1 MSPNT
6 AALPETAAAAGM
18 PEWLELYDPQTSR
31 VVYANT
37 VTGQCSWARP
47 DSSIAARDPNGEWW
61 ELVDEETGVPYYYNS
76 TTGATE
82 WDPPEYATIVPFHAL
97 LTSSVGKRLSIVVSN
112 RGSMAFTSEHVDMLT
127 RKASRASLRSADG
140 HVSRKNSIA
149 ASGSR
154 HRRKASAAT
163 GPEHVDANSAGAE
176 PADAGISEP
185 EQSALPVPGAS
196 ATASALP
203 AVSGQS
209 PANSAQSPADSAQ
222 SLGDC
227 DGDSYGGRLSSLT
240 DAQHRLESGTR
251 PAAAASPSTKEQRRL
266 SNQRH
271 SQSETALETL
281 KEALCTGGA
290 AGAHD
295 ESEEDS
301 CAADTCL
308 GHHADYR
315 VPASATV
322 EYFRSSEQAPRAENA
337 SGRPR
342 NYSEQP
348 RYGTVG
354 PTRDYSEQ
362 PHYGTVGPTRM
373 SNLDYCPHDS
383 ASSVMLH
390 SHRNRSMPSIS
401 ADGRLHGMR
410 AFASAQFAAQKRGF
424 LRRKVPLEEMV
435 SYTSEAITRPLMN
448 LPRELTR
455 DAVRS
460 FRIIQRHMGNTDADV
475 PAAERFAEVLW
486 LANRGI
492 RHQLLR
498 DEVLCQLAKQV
509 TGNPSA
515 GAAERG
521 WALLGVLLY
530 AFRPTQLLLPHL
542 EAFVGAAPV
551 PTLALRRFLRLQLA
565 RVKRTGSRTAELSAR
580 ELRLAL
586 TVPERPLVFGGALD
600 DIMADPELTSRHSG
614 LPRVLEQLTALI
626 GALGGDRAEGLFR
639 VPGDADAVAMARLQI
654 EAGHPDFSRIHDPNV
669 PASLLKEWLRDL
681 ADPLIPEPLYE
692 ACMATPGDAQAVS
705 AVLEMVP
712 ESSQRV
718 IRYLVEFLVYL
729 LQPAVQ
735 ARTKMDCSSLALV
748 FGPSFLRNQVSD
760 LKDVFAG
767 SSGEQS
773 FVQALIEHFRSGDAS
788 FK

>member
-6 AALPETAAAAGM
+6 TTPEPAAAATANT

-61 ELVDEETGVPYYYNS
+61 ELIDEETGVPYYYNS

-82 WDPPEYATIVPFHAL
+82 WDPPDCATIVPFHAL

-140 HVSRKNSIA
+140 HVSRKNSVA
-149 ASGSR
+149 VSNSR
-154 HRRKASAAT
+154 HRRMASAT
-163 GPEHVDANSAGAE
+163 IISESIDADSV
-176 PADAGISEP
+176 EP
-185 EQSALPVPGAS
+185 EQLSVPVADPSAAS
-196 ATASALP
+196 A
-203 AVSGQS
+203 
-209 PANSAQSPADSAQ
+209 SPADSAQ

-227 DGDSYGGRLSSLT
+227 DSGRLSSLT
-240 DAQHRLESGTR
+240 DTQQRLESGTR
-251 PAAAASPSTKEQRRL
+251 PTATTNTSSKEQHRL
-266 SNQRH
+266 STQRH

-281 KEALCTGGA
+281 KEALATTRTPT
-290 AGAHD
+290 AHD

-301 CAADTCL
+301 CATDIAVGDPFAASIYL
-308 GHHADYR
+308 SHHTDYK

-322 EYFRSSEQAPRAENA
+322 EYFRSSEQAPRTKN
-337 SGRPR
+337 SNGRPR

-354 PTRDYSEQ
+354 PTRMSTMDY
-362 PHYGTVGPTRM
+362 Y
-373 SNLDYCPHDS
+373 PHDS
-383 ASSVMLH
+383 ASSVMIH
-390 SHRNRSMPSIS
+390 SNRNRSMPSIS
-401 ADGRLHGMR
+401 ADSRLYGMR
-410 AFASAQFAAQKRGF
+410 AFANTQFAAQKRGF

-435 SYTSEAITRPLMN
+435 SYSSETITRPLMN

-460 FRIIQRHMGNTDADV
+460 FRIIQRYMGNTEADV
-475 PAAERFAEVLW
+475 SLKEKFAEVLW

-492 RHQLLR
+492 RHQILR

-509 TGNPSA
+509 TGNPSPS
-515 GAAERG
+515 AAERG
-521 WALLGVLLY
+521 WMLLGVLLY
-530 AFRPTQLLLPHL
+530 AFRPSQLLFPHL
-542 EAFVGAAPV
+542 EAFVCSAPV
-551 PTLALRRFLRLQLA
+551 PTLALRRFLRLQLG
-565 RVKRTGSRTAELSAR
+565 RVKRTGSRTAEISAK

-586 TVPERPLVFGGALD
+586 TVPSRPLIFGGSLD
-600 DIMADPELTSRHSG
+600 EIMADPELTNRHSG
-614 LPRVLEQLTALI
+614 LPRVLEQLTGSI
-626 GALGGDRAEGLFR
+626 RALGGDSTEGLFR

-654 EAGHPDFSRIHDPNV
+654 EAGQPDFSQIHDPNV

-681 ADPLIPEPLYE
+681 ADPLIPESLYDM
-692 ACMATPGDAQAVS
+692 CMAVPSDSQSVS
-705 AVLEMVP
+705 SVMEMVP
-712 ESSQRV
+712 ESSLRV
-718 IRYLVEFLVYL
+718 IQYLLEYLAYL
-729 LQPAVQ
+729 LQPGVQ
-735 ARTKMDCSSLALV
+735 AKTKMDSSNLALV

-773 FVQALIEHFRSGDAS
+773 FVQALIEHFHTSQGC
-788 FK
+788 

>member
-1 MSPNT
+1 
-6 AALPETAAAAGM
+6 
-18 PEWLELYDPQTSR
+18 
-31 VVYANT
+31 
-37 VTGQCSWARP
+37 
-47 DSSIAARDPNGEWW
+47 
-61 ELVDEETGVPYYYNS
+61 
-76 TTGATE
+76 
-82 WDPPEYATIVPFHAL
+82 
-97 LTSSVGKRLSIVVSN
+97 
-112 RGSMAFTSEHVDMLT
+112 
-127 RKASRASLRSADG
+127 
-140 HVSRKNSIA
+140 
-149 ASGSR
+149 
-154 HRRKASAAT
+154 
-163 GPEHVDANSAGAE
+163 
-176 PADAGISEP
+176 
-185 EQSALPVPGAS
+185 
-196 ATASALP
+196 
-203 AVSGQS
+203 
-209 PANSAQSPADSAQ
+209 
-222 SLGDC
+222 
-227 DGDSYGGRLSSLT
+227 
-240 DAQHRLESGTR
+240 
-251 PAAAASPSTKEQRRL
+251 
-266 SNQRH
+266 
-271 SQSETALETL
+271 
-281 KEALCTGGA
+281 
-290 AGAHD
+290 
-295 ESEEDS
+295 DS

-308 GHHADYR
+308 GPHADYR

-373 SNLDYCPHDS
+373 STLDYCPHDS

-390 SHRNRSMPSIS
+390 SGRNRSMPSIS
-401 ADGRLHGMR
+401 ADGRLCGMR

-435 SYTSEAITRPLMN
+435 SYTSEAITRPLLN

-460 FRIIQRHMGNTDADV
+460 FRVIQRHMGNTDADV

-586 TVPERPLVFGGALD
+586 TVPTRPLVFGGALA

-681 ADPLIPEPLYE
+681 ADPLIPEPLYD
-692 ACMATPGDAQAVS
+692 ACMMATPGDAQAVS

-748 FGPSFLRNQVSD
+748 FGPSFLRNQGSD

-767 SSGEQS
+767 SSAEQS